1 MDSPLYF
8 VYRSPTQKR
17 KLSRSVLK
25 VLDQNDEKNMK
36 LNIGY
41 KEINDVSEK
50 HSKQSSIGTN
60 VLIEPPNT
68 SSDVV
73 TKEVVPRELNEA
85 RSAFKTIK
93 IYCNNLIRGSSNS
106 TSSNRDG
113 NSKNTIPLNFFA
125 KPVVDRPISIP

>member
-73 TKEVVPRELNEA
+73 TKEVVPRELIAA